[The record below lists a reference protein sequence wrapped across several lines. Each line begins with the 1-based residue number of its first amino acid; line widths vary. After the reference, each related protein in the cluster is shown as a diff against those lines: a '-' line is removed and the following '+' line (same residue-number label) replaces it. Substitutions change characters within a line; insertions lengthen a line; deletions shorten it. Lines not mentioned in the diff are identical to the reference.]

1 MLYDGEKVVNAF
13 KENYA
18 KFIEKFHTYYP
29 NAKIVVMQTLNS
41 NPVNATEA
49 AKFATRDA
57 VFTAMN
63 EEGYFDADYVYYMPT
78 DDIELK
84 YYDNLHPDEEDPD
97 GHPKLT
103 EYVIDFLKDNK
114 IIK

>member
-1 MLYDGEKVVNAF
+1 M
-13 KENYA
+13 
-18 KFIEKFHTYYP
+18 
-29 NAKIVVMQTLNS
+29 NS
-41 NPVNATEA
+41 NPVNAAEA

-63 EEGYFDADYVYYMPT
+63 
-78 DDIELK
+78 
-84 YYDNLHPDEEDPD
+84 YDNLHPDEEDPD